1 MKSEIGYYCHM
12 KNLLLALV
20 MIISLSGCDVFT
32 SKEKE
37 LKQKEEELA
46 QRERELRKRE
56 NEPSEPAEKERTRT
70 KSDAEEKTAA
80 KDDDASE
87 QVYLFH
93 SKDMGYNEYIKSIGN
108 RYYYSTD
115 KVKYVRMGR
124 SLDRS
129 GKEYFFFQNKPN
141 VHYYIWGRCCGF
153 VIENP
158 DGKRQDY
165 EQITPR
171 CEENGG

>member
-1 MKSEIGYYCHM
+1 MKREIGYNCHM

-20 MIISLSGCDVFT
+20 LIISLSGCDVFS

-56 NEPSEPAEKERTRT
+56 NESSEPTKEERKQPEVEEKKNEPEEPAEE
-70 KSDAEEKTAA
+70 
-80 KDDDASE
+80 
-87 QVYLFH
+87 VYLYQ
-93 SKDMGYNEYIKSIGN
+93 SNEMGYNEYIKRVGN

-124 SLDRS
+124 STDRNNRS
-129 GKEYFFFQNKPN
+129 YFYFQNKPN
-141 VHYYIWGRCCGF
+141 VHYYIGGACCGF
-153 VIENP
+153 DIVNP
-158 DGKRQDY
+158 DGKSQFY
-165 EQITPR
+165 EQISPT
-171 CEENGG
+171 CESP

>member
-56 NEPSEPAEKERTRT
+56 NEPSEPTEKERTRP
-70 KSDAEEKTAA
+70 KLDEKTTA
-80 KDDDASE
+80 KEDEASE

-115 KVKYVRMGR
+115 KTKYVRMGR
-124 SLDRS
+124 SMDRS
-129 GKEYFFFQNKPN
+129 GKEYFYFQNKPN
-141 VHYYIWGRCCGF
+141 MHYYIWGRCCGF

-158 DGKRQDY
+158 DGKTQDY
-165 EQITPR
+165 EQISPTCVPK
-171 CEENGG
+171 